1 MYKLV
6 VPSLLLIL
14 MGSLDC
20 LTTVI
25 GTAYFGTYE
34 LNPIISG
41 IVYSNIPAFVI
52 IKLAVT
58 FSVAFVF
65 VRADKALL
73 KLANSGS
80 TSIELAQK
88 FLRLAI
94 AVVTIFLS
102 IVVLNNILV
111 LIQVIW

>member
-1 MYKLV
+1 
-6 VPSLLLIL
+6 

-25 GTAYFGTYE
+25 GTVYFGTIE
-34 LNPIISG
+34 LNPIISSL
-41 IVYSNIPAFVI
+41 VYSNIPAFI
-52 IKLAVT
+52 AIKLAVT

-73 KLANSGS
+73 KLSNIKQVSVD
-80 TSIELAQK
+80 IAQK
-88 FLRLAI
+88 MLRAAYTI
-94 AVVTIFLS
+94 IIIFLL
-102 IVVLNNILV
+102 IVVINNFLV